1 MLVSCMSSREVFSI
15 VADRCIYS
23 IHKFRSRT
31 ICVYMYYAYCFHL
44 CSCKS
49 SFTFA
54 SRVVFSVAYCFL
66 YMFQMKSNGES
77 DENILYLLTSNI
89 AEALIISPCAAAKSL
104 CLAGTTSMLGLLQ
117 GDAPHTDPLQEH
129 KAEPNRKSPDEDEPN
144 QRPPDG
150 RGWHDGSEGHD
161 ESEDHINEAVN
172 YV

>member
-23 IHKFRSRT
+23 IHKFRSKT

-89 AEALIISPCAAAKSL
+89 AEALIISPCAAAKVYVLQGLPQCWGFCRVMPLTLIPCKNTKQSQIGNL
-104 CLAGTTSMLGLLQ
+104 RMRMSQIKDLQTVVAGMTGAKGTTRVKTTSMRQ
-117 GDAPHTDPLQEH
+117 
-129 KAEPNRKSPDEDEPN
+129 
-144 QRPPDG
+144 
-150 RGWHDGSEGHD
+150 
-161 ESEDHINEAVN
+161 
-172 YV
+172 